1 MFQRYIMFNFEEVE
15 LIQTVRVSKA
25 KTKNCSK
32 VKRSMVFNP
41 NPYGCLK
48 SPNPYGEGAIWPP
61 LLILSIQQS
70 RMLVHSSNESS

>member
-48 SPNPYGEGAIWPP
+48 SPNPYGGGGHMAP
-61 LLILSIQQS
+61 LVIFSVKRS